1 MAKIDVVE
9 TLGDIVNIAVILVM
23 TCVLATV
30 VYEVITTW
38 F

>member
-23 TCVLATV
+23 MCVLATV